1 MRCNCRAIHWVSPR
15 ANAMAGPAP
24 PRLGAV
30 TVTSPVSEWTRMTM
44 RRARGLRRTFTATS
58 APSIASSSR
67 RTARFSTRL
76 ALGLPRNRNFNMS
89 ERPRFHLAF
98 PVRDLSE
105 ARAFYGDLLGCPE
118 GRSSDDWVDFDFF
131 GHQIV
136 AHLSPDEAGHKAHN
150 DVDGDSV
157 PVRHFGAILSMTE
170 WKKLAARLTEKKTS
184 FIIEPGIRFEGL
196 PGEQARSEERRV
208 GKESRCR

>member
-1 MRCNCRAIHWVSPR
+1 MRCNCRAIHWISPR
-15 ANAMAGPAP
+15 AKAMAGPAP
-24 PRLGAV
+24 PRAGAV
-30 TVTSPVSEWTRMTM
+30 TVTSPVLGWTRITM
-44 RRARGLRRTFTATS
+44 RRARGLSLTLTATS
-58 APSIASSSR
+58 APSTASSSS
-67 RTARFSTRL
+67 RTARFSARL
-76 ALGLPRNRNFNMS
+76 ALGLRPRRDFNMS

-150 DVDGDSV
+150 DVDGDQV
-157 PVRHFGAILSMTE
+157 PVRHFGAILSME
-170 WKKLAARLTEKKTS
+170 DWQKLA
-184 FIIEPGIRFEGL
+184 
-196 PGEQARSEERRV
+196 
-208 GKESRCR
+208 